1 MKANLQSQLERCDD
15 KEERRDLEMRI
26 RGCDEMIERWKREL
40 EAMTAADD
48 HGYQKGI
55 KTLIIISHNY

>member
-1 MKANLQSQLERCDD
+1 MKADLQSELERCDD
-15 KEERRDLEMRI
+15 EEKRRDLERRI
-26 RGCDEMIERWKREL
+26 RECDEAIERWKRQP

-48 HGYQKGI
+48 HSYQKGI